1 MAERYTLDTS
11 ALIAY
16 LADEPGADQVER
28 LLAGAGRQRVALFA
42 SFMTFMEAT
51 YRVWQ
56 ARGERA
62 GKLAYLR
69 LRSLPL
75 VRIDVSEGL
84 ILRAA
89 RVKASYR
96 LSVADAWIAATAL
109 LTDSSLVHKD
119 PEFRALADQVRLL
132 ELPMKPKRNGPR
144 TSRRS

>member
-16 LADEPGADQVER
+16 LADEPGADLVER
-28 LLAGAGRQRVALFA
+28 LLSDAGRQRVVLFA

-56 ARGERA
+56 EGGERA

-69 LRSLPL
+69 IRSLPL
-75 VRIDVSEGL
+75 RRIDVGEGL

-89 RVKASYR
+89 RVKASHS

-109 LTDSSLVHKD
+109 ITDSALVHKD
-119 PEFRALADQVRLL
+119 PEFKPLAGLVRLL
-132 ELPMKPKRNGPR
+132 ELPLKAKRRG
-144 TSRRS
+144 